1 MLIKKIEFN
10 QMKLIIELSKTCLPK
25 TFISKQ
31 LPCVHASGEKRN
43 FFLQRLHEKQNSYSY
58 WNLSVSSY
66 THVWLCL
73 LFSLQ
78 YPMLQMQQVWHM
90 WANKDVQTHTHTHL
104 HLGIMDDTNIFNK
117 TYDDLISISKQF
129 KPYQKNLIYAWIMT
143 KAMVDS
149 CV

>member
-1 MLIKKIEFN
+1 MKDVIHTHVESRWIIQHYANWIKQLIWLLCWLKIKKIEFN

-90 WANKDVQTHTHTHL
+90 WANKDVQTHTYTL
-104 HLGIMDDTNIFNK
+104 TSRNNGWYKYF
-117 TYDDLISISKQF
+117 Q
-129 KPYQKNLIYAWIMT
+129 
-143 KAMVDS
+143 
-149 CV
+149 